1 MIARLIRYTGYAAGA
16 LVALALI
23 LALVFANRLYAS
35 LPQTS
40 GEMRLDGLEADAQIV
55 RDAYGIPHIFTA
67 SRHDGFFAMGVVHA
81 QDRLWQMEITRR
93 ALRGRLSELLGS
105 AGLET
110 DIFFRTMGL
119 GEASETAVANLPE
132 DVRAALEAYADGV
145 NAVIGAPG
153 FVPPPEFQILMTQPE
168 PWTPADTVVV
178 YKAIALDLFGNA
190 FQEPRRAELDA
201 HLGAE
206 RAAEFIGRYP
216 ADAPRTLTMAD
227 MGMTTL
233 LPSGTPSV
241 DLPAPAV
248 GPEDNGRDGSNN
260 WVLAGSRTTSGLPI
274 LANDPHLGLRAP
286 AIWYLARL
294 TTPDGSV
301 VGATLPGTPFVTLGR
316 NDNIAW
322 GFTNTGPDVGDLRG
336 ATTGEIVAS
345 REETIRVRFGDDVTI
360 THRETATGP
369 VLDPEHF
376 DYPVPE
382 GADFLALQWMLD
394 EPDDATAGVG
404 MHILA
409 GANWDDFVTAV
420 RAFVAPQQNMVF
432 AARDG
437 DIGFYAP
444 ARIPVRDGDGNW
456 VSTIPFE
463 ELPHARNPERGFI
476 ATANNQIV
484 PDDYPHFL
492 TGEWYGVS
500 RIRRIYNGIETTPLH
515 DLDSMAALQT
525 DTVSDMALRVLP
537 VLLAAAP
544 ESEAGQEA
552 LAMLAD
558 WDADMAVDRPEPLIY
573 AAWMRELNRAVYA
586 DELAELF
593 PAWYADRRVFMMDV
607 LTGDLAHW
615 CDDVTTD
622 TVETCAGLL
631 GPALDSAMAATMQSQ
646 GSDIAAWRW
655 GDVHYARHAHSPFSD
670 FPVLSDWFTIRTPI
684 PGDGSTVNV
693 AHYSFRSPG
702 YSAFHGASY
711 RALYDMADPDASRF
725 MITTGQSGNVMS
737 RHYDDLAPLWSRGEY
752 VEIPA
757 GWDPASMPEGLDVL
771 RLQPGSQ

>member
-1 MIARLIRYTGYAAGA
+1 MIARLLRYAGYAAGT
-16 LVALALI
+16 LLALALI

-40 GEMRLDGLEADAQIV
+40 GEMALAGLEAEAQIV
-55 RDAYGIPHIFTA
+55 RDAHGIPHIFAAT
-67 SRHDGFFAMGVVHA
+67 RHDGFYAMGVAHA

-119 GEASETAVANLPE
+119 GAASETAAENLPA
-132 DVRAALEAYADGV
+132 DVQAALQAYADGV
-145 NAVIGAPG
+145 NAVIEAPG
-153 FVPPPEFQILMTQPE
+153 FVPPPEFQILMTAPE

-190 FQEPRRAELDA
+190 FEEPRRAALDA
-201 HLGAE
+201 QLGAG

-216 ADAPRTLTMAD
+216 ADAPRALTMAD
-227 MGMTTL
+227 MGM
-233 LPSGTPSV
+233 
-241 DLPAPAV
+241 APAASAAPAEAPVPVV

-260 WVLAGSRTTSGLPI
+260 WVLSGSRTVSGQPI

-322 GFTNTGPDVGDLRG
+322 GFTNTGPDVGDLQPVT
-336 ATTGEIVAS
+336 ADAVVAS
-345 REETIRVRFGDDVTI
+345 REETIRVRFGEDVTI
-360 THRETATGP
+360 TRRETATGP

-382 GADFLALQWMLD
+382 GADFLSLQWMLD

-404 MHILA
+404 MHILQ
-409 GANWDDFVTAV
+409 GGDWDDFVDAV
-420 RAFVAPQQNMVF
+420 RGFVAPQQNMVF
-432 AARDG
+432 AARNG

-444 ARIPVRDGDGNW
+444 ARIPVRDEAGNW

-463 ELPHARNPERGFI
+463 ELPHTRNPERGFV

-484 PDDYPHFL
+484 PDDYPHYI
-492 TGEWYGVS
+492 TDEWYGVA
-500 RIRRIYNGIETTPLH
+500 RIRRIYTGIESTQRH

-525 DTVSDMALRVLP
+525 DTVSDMALRILP
-537 VLLAAAP
+537 VLLTAEP
-544 ESEAGQEA
+544 QSEAGQEA

-558 WDADMAVDRPEPLIY
+558 WNADMAVDRPEPLIY
-573 AAWMRELNRAVYA
+573 AAWLRELNRAVYA
-586 DELAELF
+586 DELGDLF
-593 PAWYADRRVFMMDV
+593 RAWYADRRVFMMDV

-622 TVETCAGLL
+622 ETETCAGLL
-631 GPALDSAMAATMQSQ
+631 GPALDAAIAETVESQ
-646 GSDIAAWRW
+646 GADIAAWRW
-655 GDVHYARHAHSPFSD
+655 GEVHYARHAHTPFSD
-670 FPVLSDWFTIRTPI
+670 FPVLSDWFTIETPV

-737 RHYDDLAPLWSRGEY
+737 RHYDDLAPMWGRGEY
-752 VEIPA
+752 VEIRTDWDAAAVPA
-757 GWDPASMPEGLDVL
+757 DAQVL